1 LSDIEELSLTKTYG
15 VVIGSALYKGKI
27 NFEDA
32 LKYQ

>member
-1 LSDIEELSLTKTYG
+1 LSATNVYG
-15 VVIGSALYKGKI
+15 VVIGSALYKGEI